1 MTTPKQAWDAGVMLG
16 QVPRTRHA
24 VVMRQTGPNVS
35 LCTGQPV
42 TVVSAKFDPTA
53 AASCS
58 QCAAMVTARW
68 S

>member
-1 MTTPKQAWDAGVMLG
+1 MLG